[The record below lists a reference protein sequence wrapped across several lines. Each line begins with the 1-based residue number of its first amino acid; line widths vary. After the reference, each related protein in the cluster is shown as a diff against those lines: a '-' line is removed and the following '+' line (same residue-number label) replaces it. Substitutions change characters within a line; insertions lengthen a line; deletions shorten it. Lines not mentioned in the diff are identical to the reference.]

1 MCERSNTKLSLSL
14 SLSLSLFCLSSRLV
28 MIKNVSC
35 VFFGQEEEEEG
46 DEYNKTACKKRSS
59 VSHSFYE
66 LKNKQEITRNNNYG
80 ELPRKNA
87 SLLLRYDEREGVDVT
102 SSSSSSSSFLSPF
115 CSSSSW
121 VTRHL
126 FFLYSRLPHFVFSR
140 RERLLSLSIVS
151 PPVPEPT
158 VRWPR

>member
-1 MCERSNTKLSLSL
+1 VRDPTPNSLSL
-14 SLSLSLFCLSSRLV
+14 SLSLSLLSVESSCEDDKKCFV
-28 MIKNVSC
+28 C
-35 VFFGQEEEEEG
+35 VFWTRRRRRRRRIQNNC
-46 DEYNKTACKKRSS
+46 YCKKRSS

-102 SSSSSSSSFLSPF
+102 SSSSSSSSSFLSPF
-115 CSSSSW
+115 CSSSW